1 MHQLL
6 LRNNSNESHTSN
18 RVIFSESKEN
28 LMTVILETPT
38 EVETEIASEAAQKGM
53 PLPDYLLTVIQERK
67 IKYSEGM
74 ETYLLS
80 ESALAKD
87 WLRPEEDEAWRDL

>member
-1 MHQLL
+1 
-6 LRNNSNESHTSN
+6 
-18 RVIFSESKEN
+18 
-28 LMTVILETPT
+28 MTVTLELPT
-38 EVETEIASEAAQKGM
+38 EIESEIASEAAQKGL
-53 PLPDYLLTVIQERK
+53 PLPDYLLAVIQERK
-67 IKYSEGM
+67 REHSEGM

>member
-1 MHQLL
+1 
-6 LRNNSNESHTSN
+6 
-18 RVIFSESKEN
+18 
-28 LMTVILETPT
+28 MTVTLELPI
-38 EVETEIASEAAQKGM
+38 EIETDIMSEAAQRGLL
-53 PLPDYLLTVIQERK
+53 LPDYLLAVIQGRK
-67 IKYSEGM
+67 RKYSEGM

>member
-1 MHQLL
+1 
-6 LRNNSNESHTSN
+6 
-18 RVIFSESKEN
+18 
-28 LMTVILETPT
+28 MTVTLELPT
-38 EVETEIASEAAQKGM
+38 EIEAEIASEAARKGL
-53 PLPDYLLTVIQERK
+53 PLPDYLLAVIQERK
-67 IKYSEGM
+67 MKYSEGM

>member
-1 MHQLL
+1 
-6 LRNNSNESHTSN
+6 
-18 RVIFSESKEN
+18 
-28 LMTVILETPT
+28 MTVTLDLPIEI
-38 EVETEIASEAAQKGM
+38 ETEIASEAAQKGM
-53 PLPDYLLTVIQERK
+53 PLPDYLLALIRERK
-67 IKYSEGM
+67 IGYSEGV

>member
-1 MHQLL
+1 MRIILPAGL
-6 LRNNSNESHTSN
+6 FTRE
-18 RVIFSESKEN
+18 RKEN
-28 LMTVILETPT
+28 LMTVTLELPT
-38 EVETEIASEAAQKGM
+38 EIESEIASEAAQKGM
-53 PLPDYLLTVIQERK
+53 PLPDYLLVVIQERK
-67 IKYSEGM
+67 TKYSEGM